1 MGPANS
7 PTQTDRGMADVAF
20 VNGDFVEPGEAV
32 VSIEDRGFLFA
43 DGVYEVVASY
53 DAKPFALEQ
62 HLRRLQ
68 RSLDELEIRLDV
80 DGYGIREIVDQAI
93 RRSCSDDNLIY
104 IQITRGVAPR
114 RHEFP
119 DPSTKPTVVI
129 TTSSLEPLPNEWLV
143 EGVKCVT
150 VPNLR
155 WGRCNIKSVALLPNV
170 LARHQASASGAFE
183 ALLIDADH
191 RVLEGA
197 ATSSFC
203 VCDGLVRTTPLG
215 PAILPGITREL
226 ILELA
231 GEIGLRV
238 SEEDTYLDDYINA
251 QEVFIAGTSIDT
263 LGVVQLNE
271 HVIGSGKPGPIT
283 CELSEA
289 LLHMRSAATETGLP
303 RS

>member
-7 PTQTDRGMADVAF
+7 PTRTDRGMADVAY

-68 RSLDELEIRLDV
+68 RSLDELEIQLDV
-80 DGYGIREIVDQAI
+80 DGYGIGEIVDQAI
-93 RRSCSDDNLIY
+93 GRSRSDDNLIY
-104 IQITRGVAPR
+104 IQITRGAAPR

-119 DPSTKPTVVI
+119 EPSTKPTVVI
-129 TTSSLEPLPNEWLV
+129 TTSPLMPLPNEWLA

-155 WGRCNIKSVALLPNV
+155 WGRCDIKSVALLPNV
-170 LARHQASASGAFE
+170 LARRQATLGGAFE
-183 ALLIDADH
+183 ALLIDADY
-191 RVLEGA
+191 RVVEGA

-203 VCDGLVRTTPLG
+203 VCDGVVRTTPLG
-215 PAILPGITREL
+215 PSILPGITREL
-226 ILELA
+226 ILQVAREV
-231 GEIGLRV
+231 GV
-238 SEEDTYLDDYINA
+238 SIIEEDTYLDDYIHA

-263 LGVVQLNE
+263 LGVVQLDD
-271 HVIGSGKPGPIT
+271 HVVGSGRPGPIT
-283 CELSEA
+283 CQLGEA
-289 LLHMRSAATETGLP
+289 LLQMRSVVTESGLR

>member
-1 MGPANS
+1 
-7 PTQTDRGMADVAF
+7 MADVAY
-20 VNGDFVEPGEAV
+20 VNGDFVDPGKAV

-68 RSLDELEIRLDV
+68 HSLDELQIGLDV
-80 DGYGIREIVDQAI
+80 EEYGIGEIVDQAI
-93 RRSCSDDNLIY
+93 RRSSSADTLIY

-119 DPSTKPTVVI
+119 APSTKPTVVI
-129 TTSSLEPLPNEWLV
+129 TTSPLEPLPKKWIT

-155 WGRCNIKSVALLPNV
+155 WGRCDIKSIALLPNV
-170 LARHQASASGAFE
+170 LARQQASVDGALE
-183 ALLIDADH
+183 ALLIDADQ
-191 RVLEGA
+191 RVVEGA

-203 VCDGLVRTTPLG
+203 VCDGMVRTTALG
-215 PAILPGITREL
+215 PSILPGITREL
-226 ILELA
+226 ILDLA
-231 GEIGLRV
+231 GELGFSV
-238 SEEDTYLDDYINA
+238 SEEDTYLDDYIHA
-251 QEVFIAGTSIDT
+251 QEVFIVGTSIDT
-263 LGVVQLNE
+263 LGVVQLDE
-271 HVIGSGKPGPIT
+271 HVVGSGKPGPIT
-283 CELSEA
+283 CQLGAA
-289 LLHMRSAATETGLP
+289 LLRQRSAVTASGLP